1 MNGRGPRWISLLSV
15 CFLSFIGCKTA
26 SRGDGAS
33 SPQGVE
39 LLNDDSLALG
49 PVRDPRLK
57 ELFYQAVEG
66 TLAAKDSTAEGE
78 EVSTE
83 LGELDSFRF
92 TVIRLTQAGGDVSGD
107 VDGKPDGM
115 DVEISGWYKR
125 TQSLRPERRTADTCG
140 SFDVRIAAVK
150 LEGLWQLRDKIPLS
164 LGREDVE
171 DCY

>member
-1 MNGRGPRWISLLSV
+1 MNGRGSRWICLLSF
-15 CFLSFIGCKTA
+15 CILSPMGCKTA
-26 SRGDGAS
+26 GRGDSAS

-39 LLNDDSLALG
+39 LVNDDALALG

-66 TLAAKDSTAEGE
+66 TLAAKDSKAEGE
-78 EVSTE
+78 ELSTE
-83 LGELDSFRF
+83 LGDPDSFRF
-92 TVIRLTQAGGDVSGD
+92 TVIRLTRAGGDVSAD
-107 VDGKPDGM
+107 PDGKPDGM

-125 TQSLRPERRTADTCG
+125 TKPLRLERRTIDICG

-150 LEGLWQLRDKIPLS
+150 FEGLWQLRDKIPLS